1 MRDAAVFPYGIT
13 FSGEGSLKT
22 FPAAKVDFLNGQ
34 GEWFTL
40 FLLIDS
46 GASVS
51 VLPKVDAELFGIELK
66 AGKPAAVAGVGA
78 DQIRGWQHTLRARLT
93 DKAVKIPVIFLD
105 TDQAPRILGRQDV
118 FPRYTLIFEEKRR
131 RSALLGA
138 STPEAD
144 RIQALL
150 NDL

>member
-1 MRDAAVFPYGIT
+1 MRDAAVFPYGISFT
-13 FSGEGSLKT
+13 GEGSLKT
-22 FPAAKVDFLNGQ
+22 FPAAKVDFLNQQ

-51 VLPKVDAELFGIELK
+51 VLPKADAPLFGIELK
-66 AGKPAAVAGVGA
+66 TGEPAAVAGIGA
-78 DQIRGWQHTLRARLT
+78 DHLRGWQHTLKARLT
-93 DKAVKIPVIFLD
+93 DKMVKIPVIFLD
-105 TDQAPRILGRQDV
+105 SDHAPRILGRQDV
-118 FPRYTLIFEEKRR
+118 FTRYTLIFEEKRR
-131 RSALLGA
+131 RSAILGA
-138 STPEAD
+138 STAEAE

>member
-13 FSGEGSLKT
+13 FTGEGSLKT
-22 FPAAKVDFLNGQ
+22 FPAAKVDFLNNQ

-51 VLPKVDAELFGIELK
+51 VLPKADALLFGIELK

-78 DQIRGWQHTLRARLT
+78 DQIRGWQHTLRHAFRTLFPGSMRGFRSTLLRPTCADARRT
-93 DKAVKIPVIFLD
+93 MREAVPWALSSSF
-105 TDQAPRILGRQDV
+105 APWAV
-118 FPRYTLIFEEKRR
+118 
-131 RSALLGA
+131 
-138 STPEAD
+138 
-144 RIQALL
+144 
-150 NDL
+150 

>member
-13 FSGEGSLKT
+13 FSGEGSLKI
-22 FPAAKVDFLNGQ
+22 FPAAKVEFLNQQ

-46 GASVS
+46 GAAVS
-51 VLPKVDAELFGIELK
+51 VLPKADAPLFGIELK

-78 DQIRGWQHTLRARLT
+78 DHIRGWQHMVRARLT
-93 DKAVKIPVIFLD
+93 DKAVKVPVIFLD
-105 TDQAPRILGRQDV
+105 SDQAPRILGRQDV
-118 FPRYTLIFEEKRR
+118 FTRYTLIFEEKRR

-138 STPEAD
+138 STAEAE
-144 RIQALL
+144 RIQVLL
-150 NDL
+150 NEL